1 MIGPKSDRHTMHCPI
16 IPPFWQIWKHPLT
29 WVTWRPTWYTSL
41 RCRHIKWDLMA
52 LELRLWPER
61 ASDLKSPL
69 APYKTI
75 RYPCAPPH
83 WKTGLWNSIWL
94 FAQTTRSVDGFTWD
108 VELRF
113 PKYLQIVTFHLVLL
127 IDHEQESDT
136 IALSKAG
143 RPVTLVGGG
152 DRHGAAN
159 SMKFPIL
166 PRRPLIERS
175 MGGNSENYNRGSDS
189 LIIRSVCW
197 WDCCHV
203 VPSSVGVL

>member
-1 MIGPKSDRHTMHCPI
+1 MIGPKSDKDTMHYLI
-16 IPPFWQIWKHPLT
+16 LPPLWPIWKHLLT
-29 WVTWRPTWYTSL
+29 WVTWRLTWYTSV

-52 LELRLWPER
+52 LELRLWPQR

-94 FAQTTRSVDGFTWD
+94 FAQAARSVDGFTWN

-127 IDHEQESDT
+127 IDQEQESDT

-143 RPVTLVGGG
+143 RPVTLVLVGRT
-152 DRHGAAN
+152 DRVQQIPWN
-159 SMKFPIL
+159 SPFSRDAHWLRDQWVGIRKIIIGEAIL
-166 PRRPLIERS
+166 
-175 MGGNSENYNRGSDS
+175 
-189 LIIRSVCW
+189 
-197 WDCCHV
+197 
-203 VPSSVGVL
+203 